1 MGLVLDIMEVKNL
14 VVVKLDSILSA
25 FVFVRDCIWFVVVVI
40 LAVDV
45 FNEEVVKVADV
56 SATLNLWL
64 GVVLISSSIVDIVEM
79 VVFLEMGATEVLLEV
94 VSVTGVS
101 VATVNEA
108 DVVLIMEGMLEGLDF
123 KLITFVE
130 LERVEIVSTIS
141 DVLGMIGVN
150 VVGMVSSVK
159 AVWEVELDCLGR
171 LVPVFDVTG
180 SDSDTRL
187 VLEVASA
194 NLEVVDMEV
203 PI

>member
-25 FVFVRDCIWFVVVVI
+25 FVFVRDCIWFVVVII

-56 SATLNLWL
+56 SATLNLLL
-64 GVVLISSSIVDIVEM
+64 GVVLMSSSIVDIVDM

-94 VSVTGVS
+94 VSVSGVS
-101 VATVNEA
+101 VATVNED
-108 DVVLIMEGMLEGLDF
+108 DVILITEDVLEGLDF

-141 DVLGMIGVN
+141 ADVLCMIGVN
-150 VVGMVSSVK
+150 VVGMVSSMK
-159 AVWEVELDCLGR
+159 AV
-171 LVPVFDVTG
+171 
-180 SDSDTRL
+180 
-187 VLEVASA
+187 
-194 NLEVVDMEV
+194 
-203 PI
+203 

>member
-14 VVVKLDSILSA
+14 VVVKLESILSA

-45 FNEEVVKVADV
+45 FNEEVVKFADV
-56 SATLNLWL
+56 SATLNLLL

-94 VSVTGVS
+94 VSVSGVS

-123 KLITFVE
+123 KLITLVE

-150 VVGMVSSVK
+150 AVGMVSSMK
-159 AVWEVELDCLGR
+159 
-171 LVPVFDVTG
+171 DV
-180 SDSDTRL
+180 
-187 VLEVASA
+187 
-194 NLEVVDMEV
+194 
-203 PI
+203 

>member
-25 FVFVRDCIWFVVVVI
+25 FVFVRDCIWFVVAVI

-45 FNEEVVKVADV
+45 FNEEVVEVADV

-94 VSVTGVS
+94 VSLSGVS

-108 DVVLIMEGMLEGLDF
+108 DVILITEDMLEGLDF

-141 DVLGMIGVN
+141 DVLCMIGVN
-150 VVGMVSSVK
+150 VVGMVSSMK
-159 AVWEVELDCLGR
+159 AV
-171 LVPVFDVTG
+171 
-180 SDSDTRL
+180 
-187 VLEVASA
+187 
-194 NLEVVDMEV
+194 
-203 PI
+203 

>member
-25 FVFVRDCIWFVVVVI
+25 FVFVRDCIWFVVAVI

-56 SATLNLWL
+56 SATLNLLL
-64 GVVLISSSIVDIVEM
+64 GVVLMSSSIVDIVDM

-94 VSVTGVS
+94 VSVSGVS
-101 VATVNEA
+101 VATVNED
-108 DVVLIMEGMLEGLDF
+108 DVILITEDVLEGLDF

-141 DVLGMIGVN
+141 DVLCMIGVN
-150 VVGMVSSVK
+150 VVGMVSSMK
-159 AVWEVELDCLGR
+159 AV
-171 LVPVFDVTG
+171 
-180 SDSDTRL
+180 
-187 VLEVASA
+187 
-194 NLEVVDMEV
+194 
-203 PI
+203 